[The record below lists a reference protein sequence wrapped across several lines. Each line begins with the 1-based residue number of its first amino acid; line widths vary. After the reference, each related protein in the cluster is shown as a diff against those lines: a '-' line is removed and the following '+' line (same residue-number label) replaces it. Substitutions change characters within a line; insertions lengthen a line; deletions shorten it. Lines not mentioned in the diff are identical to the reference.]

1 MVLTQNVLFTK
12 LECDSIIWQNT
23 NVTNWNKND
32 RKYKS
37 ILLEYSNDTEWIFL
51 KLKNFVEQSTNIK
64 ITNLKKVIH
73 FHKFVKDDWFGKH
86 NDIRNNRVYAV
97 GVLLNDDFKGG
108 DFKLHNPNE
117 IILDK
122 VIGNTYLFDVKI
134 EHEITPILE
143 GERYSL
149 LWFLENE
156 HIKIETN
163 RLI

>member
-23 NVTNWNKND
+23 AVTNWNKDD

-51 KLKNFVEQSTNIK
+51 KLKNFVEESTNIK

-73 FHKFVKDDWFGKH
+73 FHKFNEMDWFDKH
-86 NDIRNNRVYAV
+86 NDNKDNRIYAV
-97 GVLLNDDFKGG
+97 GVLLNNDFKGG
-108 DFKLHNPNE
+108 DFKLYNPDE

-122 VIGNTYLFDVKI
+122 VIGNTYTFDVRI
-134 EHEITPILE
+134 EHEITPILQ

-149 LWFLENE
+149 LWFLQRE
-156 HIKIETN
+156 HIKFKINT
-163 RLI
+163 LL